1 MGQERRQYRRI
12 PLGASVSFQELR
24 FGLGVEASEA
34 AYRDVSGGGL
44 LIGSPREVPLG
55 SLLKLQVDVPGWRP
69 DAGRF
74 GPAKDQPS
82 RPLVAVGQVVR
93 LEHLEGGSYELG
105 IKFLNAHPDDWAALL
120 AFLDTAQAEQP

>member
-24 FGLGVEASEA
+24 FGLGSEASEA

-55 SLLKLQVDVPGWRP
+55 TLLKLQVQVPGWHP

-74 GPAKDQPS
+74 SPAKDQPA

-93 LEHLEGGSYELG
+93 LERLDEGAYELG
-105 IKFLNAHPDDWAALL
+105 IKFLNVHPDDWAALL
-120 AFLDTAQAEQP
+120 AFLDAPQNDLP